1 MMIEASSEQEEIL
14 PRALSPILR
23 WAGGKRWLAE
33 SVRKAAVHCSP
44 TSYIEPFLGGAAVF
58 LAAEWPSPTLGDVS
72 SAVMHCYRGL
82 AEDPATVRRKL
93 RQLTVDPDTYKRVS
107 RWRPRSMTGAAARLI
122 YLNRTAFAGI
132 YRENR
137 QGMYNVPFAGDRDL
151 VTVLASD
158 RIEKIGRV
166 LRQAD
171 LRIGDFASLVC
182 EAGPGALIYCD
193 PPYALDGGEREFRRY
208 SSSPFAWVDQI
219 RLATLLRAATARGA
233 CVVLSN
239 SAAGEVRSLYFD
251 AQVLPLVRRT
261 RIGAWASTERK
272 EALYVLHE
280 DSSVAE
286 SMAHTLSVS
295 LGAA

>member
-1 MMIEASSEQEEIL
+1 MIEASSGQEEIP

-23 WAGGKRWLAE
+23 WAGGKRWLAK
-33 SVRKAAVHCSP
+33 SVRKAAVHCCP

-58 LAAEWPSPTLGDVS
+58 LAAEWPSPVLGDVN

-93 RQLTVDPDTYKRVS
+93 RQLKVDLDTYRRVS
-107 RWRPRSMTGAAARLI
+107 RWKPRSATGAAARLM

-137 QGMYNVPFAGDRDL
+137 NGNYNVPFAGDRDL
-151 VTVLASD
+151 VTVLKDD
-158 RIEKIGRV
+158 RIERV
-166 LRQAD
+166 GSALRRAD
-171 LRIGDFASLVC
+171 LRVVDFAGLVC
-182 EAGPGALIYCD
+182 EAGAGALIYCD
-193 PPYALDGGEREFRRY
+193 PPYALDGAEREFRRY
-208 SSSPFAWVDQI
+208 SGSPFAWADQI

-233 CVVLSN
+233 CVMMSN
-239 SAAGEVRSLYFD
+239 SAAEEVRSLYLD

-261 RIGAWASTERK
+261 RIGAGPSTERK
-272 EALYVLHE
+272 EALYVLHG

-295 LGAA
+295 LGES